1 MPDPPGLVHSA
12 LEASGVDA
20 YVESHQQ
27 KDLLRFLTCGSVDD
41 GKSTLIGRLLH
52 DSQLIYED
60 VLASLEAD
68 SATQGS
74 AGSHVDLALLMDGL
88 RAEREQGITIDV
100 AYRYFSTERRTFIIA
115 DTPGHP
121 QYTRNMA
128 TGASTC
134 DLAIILI
141 DARHGVLPQTKRH
154 SYIAS
159 LLGIRNVVAAVNKM
173 DLVGWSH
180 ERFGEICEDYR
191 SFAKALDF
199 GEPYFLPMSAL
210 AGDNVV
216 NESDNLE
223 WFDGPP
229 LLKYLETADL
239 GSSVD
244 LEHFRMPVQLVSR
257 PDAEFRGYAG
267 TVTSGFIRPGEKIVA
282 LPSGLSST
290 VERIVTFDGE
300 LDVAGPG
307 RAVTLTLTDE
317 IDISRGDLF
326 VTPGDEPQR
335 AHELDAMVVW
345 MTEAEMEPGSTYL
358 LQTTNAVSNCTVRS
372 LRYRVDVDTGT
383 HEQALGLGLNDIG
396 RCVIGSDRELA
407 FDPYASSRA
416 TGSFVLVDRLSNATV
431 AAGMIIGAASVWD
444 HAPDAALVRQRSEI
458 SDAERAIRF
467 GQQPCT
473 ILLTGLTAA
482 GKSTLATALER
493 ELFDRGKVS
502 IRLDGENVRMGISRD
517 LGFSAHERS
526 ENLRR
531 VSEVARLVN
540 GQGLIAIAA
549 LVAPDGEVRQRA
561 RDLVGT
567 ERYVEVFV
575 DTPIDVCRERDPH
588 GLYAMADS
596 GEIPR
601 FPGVSAPY
609 DRPADADLRVDTSAQ
624 GVDECVAAIVRVL
637 TERGFLRG
645 FPAT

>member
-1 MPDPPGLVHSA
+1 MAAELPARDGLDVSDVETY
-12 LEASGVDA
+12 LAS
-20 YVESHQQ
+20 HRQ
-27 KDLLRFLTCGSVDD
+27 KDLLRLLTCGSVDD

-68 SATQGS
+68 SAAHGS
-74 AGSHVDLALLMDGL
+74 AGDQVDLALLMDGL

-100 AYRYFSTERRTFIIA
+100 AYRYFSTARRTFIIA

-134 DLAIILI
+134 DLAVILI
-141 DARHGVLPQTKRH
+141 DARHGVLAQTKRH

-159 LLGIRNVVAAVNKM
+159 LLGIRQVVVAVNKM
-173 DLVGWSH
+173 DLVGWSQD
-180 ERFGEICEDYR
+180 RFTEICEDYR
-191 SFAKALDF
+191 SFAKPLGF
-199 GEPYFLPMSAL
+199 GQPYFLPMSAL
-210 AGDNVV
+210 LGDNVV
-216 NESDNLE
+216 DGSDNLG

-229 LLKYLETADL
+229 LLEHFETVDIDA
-239 GSSVD
+239 SVE

-257 PDAEFRGYAG
+257 PDADFRGYAG
-267 TVTSGFIRPGEKIVA
+267 TIASGVLRPGDEVVA

-290 VERIVTFDGE
+290 VERIATFDGD
-300 LDVAGPG
+300 LDAAGPG
-307 RAVTLTLTDE
+307 RAVTVTLADD
-317 IDISRGDLF
+317 IDVSRGDLL
-326 VTPGDEPQR
+326 VTPGSEPQR
-335 AHELDAMVVW
+335 AHDLDAMVVW
-345 MTEAEMEPGSTYL
+345 MSDTGTEPGSSYL
-358 LQTTNAVSNCTVRS
+358 LQTANTVSNCAIRS
-372 LRYRVDVDTGT
+372 LRHRVDIDTGA
-383 HEQALGLGLNDIG
+383 HEQAPRLGLNDIG
-396 RCVIGSDRELA
+396 HCVITSDRELA
-407 FDPYASSRA
+407 FDPYGSNRA
-416 TGSFVLVDRLSNATV
+416 TGSFVLIDRLTNATV
-431 AAGMIIGAASVWD
+431 AAGMIIGAASAWD
-444 HAPDAALVRQRSEI
+444 RTPDAALVRQRSEI

-517 LGFSAHERS
+517 LGFSTQERS

-540 GQGLIAIAA
+540 GQGLIAVAA
-549 LVAPDGEVRQRA
+549 LVAPDRDVRQRA
-561 RDLVGT
+561 RDLVGAD
-567 ERYVEVFV
+567 RYVEVFV
-575 DTPIDVCRERDPH
+575 DTPIEVCRERDPH

-596 GEIPR
+596 GEIPS
-601 FPGVSAPY
+601 FPGVSADF
-609 DRPADADLRVDTSAQ
+609 DRPTEADLRVDTSTQ
-624 GVDECVAAIVRVL
+624 DVDECIDAIVRML

-645 FPAT
+645 PSTP

>member
-1 MPDPPGLVHSA
+1 MAPEH
-12 LEASGVDA
+12 
-20 YVESHQQ
+20 
-27 KDLLRFLTCGSVDD
+27 DLLRFLTCGSTDD

-52 DSQLIYED
+52 DSHLIYED
-60 VLASLEAD
+60 VLTSLEAD
-68 SATQGS
+68 SVTQGS
-74 AGSHVDLALLMDGL
+74 AGDRVDLALLTDGL

-100 AYRYFSTERRTFIIA
+100 AYRNFSTARRTFIIA
-115 DTPGHP
+115 DTPGHE

-134 DLAIILI
+134 QLAVILI

-154 SYIAS
+154 SYIIS
-159 LLGIRNVVAAVNKM
+159 VLGIRQVVVAVNKM
-173 DLVGWSH
+173 DLVGWSA
-180 ERFGEICEDYR
+180 ERFAEIREDYR
-191 SFAKALDF
+191 SFAKTLDF
-199 GEPYFLPMSAL
+199 GEPYFLPLSAL
-210 AGDNVV
+210 LGDNVV
-216 NESDNLE
+216 DAGDNLG

-229 LLKYLETADL
+229 LLEHLETVDADAD
-239 GSSVD
+239 VD
-244 LEHFRMPVQLVSR
+244 LDHFRMPVQMVTR
-257 PDAEFRGYAG
+257 PNPEFRGYAG
-267 TVTSGFIRPGEKIVA
+267 TVASGVLRPGDPVVA
-282 LPSGLSST
+282 LPSGLGST
-290 VERIVTFDGE
+290 VERIVTFDGD

-307 RAVTLTLTDE
+307 RAVTVTLADE

-326 VTPGDEPQR
+326 VKPGDAPQR
-335 AHELDAMVVW
+335 AHQLDAMVVW
-345 MTEAEMEPGSTYL
+345 MDEAEMEPGSSYL
-358 LQTTNAVSNCTVRS
+358 LQSANTVSNCTIRS
-372 LRYRVDVDTGT
+372 LRHRVDINTGT
-383 HEQALGLGLNDIG
+383 HEPALGLGLGLNDIG
-396 RCVIGSDRELA
+396 RCVVASDRELT
-407 FDPYASSRA
+407 FDPYRSNHA

-431 AAGMIIGAASVWD
+431 GAGMIIGAASAWD

-517 LGFSAHERS
+517 LGFSAQERS

-549 LVAPDGEVRQRA
+549 LVAPNGEVRRRA
-561 RDLVGT
+561 RDLVGAD
-567 ERYVEVFV
+567 RYVEVFV
-575 DTPIDVCRERDPH
+575 DTPIEVCRERDPH

-601 FPGVSAPY
+601 FPGVSATY
-609 DRPADADLRVDTSAQ
+609 DRPADADLRVDTSTES
-624 GVDECVAAIVRVL
+624 VDECVAAIVRVL

-645 FPAT
+645 PSTP

>member
-1 MPDPPGLVHSA
+1 MDPEH
-12 LEASGVDA
+12 
-20 YVESHQQ
+20 
-27 KDLLRFLTCGSVDD
+27 DLLRFLTCGSTDD
-41 GKSTLIGRLLH
+41 GKSTLIGRLLA
-52 DSQLIYED
+52 DSKQIYED

-68 SATQGS
+68 SVTQGS
-74 AGSHVDLALLMDGL
+74 ADDRVDLALLLDGL

-100 AYRYFSTERRTFIIA
+100 AYRNFSTARRTFIIA
-115 DTPGHP
+115 DTPGHE

-134 DLAIILI
+134 QLAVILI
-141 DARHGVLPQTKRH
+141 DARHGMLPQTKRH
-154 SYIAS
+154 SFIIS
-159 LLGIRNVVAAVNKM
+159 LLGIRHVVVAANKM
-173 DLVGWSH
+173 DLVGWSA
-180 ERFGEICEDYR
+180 ERFAEICEDYR
-191 SFAKALDF
+191 SFAKTLDF
-199 GEPYFLPMSAL
+199 GEPYFLPLSAL
-210 AGDNVV
+210 LGDNVV
-216 NESDNLE
+216 VAGDNLG

-229 LLKYLETADL
+229 LLEHLETVDVDAD
-239 GSSVD
+239 VD
-244 LEHFRMPVQLVSR
+244 LEHFRMPVQIVTR
-257 PDAEFRGYAG
+257 PNPEFRGYAG
-267 TVTSGFIRPGEKIVA
+267 TVASGVLRPGDQVVA
-282 LPSGLSST
+282 LPSGLGSA
-290 VERIVTFDGE
+290 VERIVTFDGD

-307 RAVTLTLTDE
+307 RAVTVTLADE

-326 VTPGDEPQR
+326 VKPGDEPQR

-345 MTEAEMEPGSTYL
+345 MDDAEMEPGSSYL
-358 LQTTNAVSNCTVRS
+358 LQSANTVSNCTIRS
-372 LRYRVDVDTGT
+372 LRHRVDINTEA
-383 HEQALGLGLNDIG
+383 HEPALGLGLNDIG
-396 RCVIGSDRELA
+396 RCVVASDRELA
-407 FDPYASSRA
+407 FDPYRSNHA

-431 AAGMIIGAASVWD
+431 GAGMIVGAASAWD

-517 LGFSAHERS
+517 LGFSAQERS

-549 LVAPDGEVRQRA
+549 LVAPNGEVRQRA
-561 RDLVGT
+561 RDLVGVDH
-567 ERYVEVFV
+567 YVEVFV
-575 DTPIDVCRERDPH
+575 DTPIEVCRERDPH

-596 GEIPR
+596 GEILR
-601 FPGVSAPY
+601 FPGVSARY
-609 DRPADADLRVDTSAQ
+609 DRPADADLRVDTSTES
-624 GVDECVAAIVRVL
+624 VDECVAAIVRVL

-645 FPAT
+645 PSTP

>member
-1 MPDPPGLVHSA
+1 M
-12 LEASGVDA
+12 
-20 YVESHQQ
+20 
-27 KDLLRFLTCGSVDD
+27 DLLRLLTCGSVDD

-68 SATQGS
+68 SAAHGS
-74 AGSHVDLALLMDGL
+74 AGEGVDLALLMDGL

-100 AYRYFSTERRTFIIA
+100 AYRYFSTARRTFIIA

-134 DLAIILI
+134 DLAVILI

-159 LLGIRNVVAAVNKM
+159 LLGIGQVVVAVNKM
-173 DLVGWSH
+173 DLVGWSQD
-180 ERFGEICEDYR
+180 RFTEICEDYR
-191 SFAKALDF
+191 SFAKTLGF

-210 AGDNVV
+210 LGDNVV
-216 NESDNLE
+216 DASGNLG

-229 LLKYLETADL
+229 LLEHLETVDIDA
-239 GSSVD
+239 SVE

-257 PDAEFRGYAG
+257 PDADFRGYAG
-267 TVTSGFIRPGEKIVA
+267 TVASGVLRPGDEVVA
-282 LPSGLSST
+282 LPSGLGST
-290 VERIVTFDGE
+290 VERIATFDGD

-307 RAVTLTLTDE
+307 RAVTVTLVDD
-317 IDISRGDLF
+317 IDVSRGDLL
-326 VTPGDEPQR
+326 VTPGSEPQR
-335 AHELDAMVVW
+335 AHDLDAMVVW
-345 MTEAEMEPGSTYL
+345 MSEAGAESGSSYL
-358 LQTTNAVSNCTVRS
+358 LQTTNTVSNCTIRNVRH
-372 LRYRVDVDTGT
+372 RIDINTGA
-383 HEQALGLGLNDIG
+383 HEQAPGLGLNDIG
-396 RCVIGSDRELA
+396 HCVITSDRELA
-407 FDPYASSRA
+407 FDPYSANRA
-416 TGSFVLVDRLSNATV
+416 TGSFVLVDRLTNATV
-431 AAGMIIGAASVWD
+431 AAGMIMGAASAWD
-444 HAPDAALVRQRSEI
+444 RTPDAALVRQRSEI

-517 LGFSAHERS
+517 LGFSTQERS

-549 LVAPDGEVRQRA
+549 MVAPDRDVRQRA
-561 RDLVGT
+561 RDLVGAD
-567 ERYVEVFV
+567 RYVEVFV
-575 DTPIDVCRERDPH
+575 DTPIEVCRERDPH
-588 GLYAMADS
+588 GLYTMADS

-601 FPGVSAPY
+601 FPGVSADF
-609 DRPADADLRVDTSAQ
+609 DRPTEADLRVDTSTQ
-624 GVDECVAAIVRVL
+624 DVDECIDAIVRML

-645 FPAT
+645 QNTP

>member
-1 MPDPPGLVHSA
+1 MAGHPSLASA
-12 LEASGVDA
+12 DFDA
-20 YVESHQQ
+20 YLAEHQQ
-27 KDLLRFLTCGSVDD
+27 KDLLRLLTCGSVDD

-52 DSQLIYED
+52 DSHLIYED
-60 VLASLEAD
+60 VLASVEAD

-74 AGSHVDLALLMDGL
+74 AGDRVDLALLMDGL

-100 AYRYFSTERRTFIIA
+100 AYRYFSTARRKFIIA

-134 DLAIILI
+134 QLAVILL
-141 DARHGVLPQTKRH
+141 DARHGALTQTKRH

-159 LLGIRNVVAAVNKM
+159 LLGIRHVVVAVNKM
-173 DLVGWSH
+173 DLVGWSAD
-180 ERFGEICEDYR
+180 RFAEICEDYR
-191 SFAKALDF
+191 AFAKTLEF
-199 GEPYFLPMSAL
+199 GEPYFLPLSAL
-210 AGDNVV
+210 LGDNVV
-216 NESDNLE
+216 KESDNLD

-229 LLKYLETADL
+229 LLEYLETVDI
-239 GSSVD
+239 GSGID
-244 LEHFRMPVQLVSR
+244 LEHLRMPVQFVSR
-257 PDAEFRGYAG
+257 PDANFRGYAG
-267 TVTSGFIRPGEKIVA
+267 TVASGVLRPGDEVVA
-282 LPSGLSST
+282 LPSGLGST
-290 VERIVTFDGE
+290 VERIVTFDGD

-307 RAVTLTLTDE
+307 RAVTVTLADE

-326 VTPGDEPQR
+326 VKPGDEPQR

-345 MTEAEMEPGSTYL
+345 MDDAEMEPGSSYL
-358 LQTTNAVSNCTVRS
+358 LQSANTVSNCTIRS
-372 LRYRVDVDTGT
+372 LRHRVDINTGA
-383 HEQALGLGLNDIG
+383 HEPALGLGLNDIG
-396 RCVIGSDRELA
+396 RCVVASDRELA
-407 FDPYASSRA
+407 FDPYRSNHA

-431 AAGMIIGAASVWD
+431 GAGMIVGAASAWD

-517 LGFSAHERS
+517 LGFSAQERS

-549 LVAPDGEVRQRA
+549 LVAPNGEVRQRA
-561 RDLVGT
+561 RDLVGAD
-567 ERYVEVFV
+567 RYVEVFV
-575 DTPIDVCRERDPH
+575 DTLIEVCRERDPH

-601 FPGVSAPY
+601 FPGVSARY
-609 DRPADADLRVDTSAQ
+609 DRPADADLRVDTSTES
-624 GVDECVAAIVRVL
+624 VDECVAAIVRVL

-645 FPAT
+645 PSTP

>member
-1 MPDPPGLVHSA
+1 MAGHPSLASA
-12 LEASGVDA
+12 DFDA
-20 YVESHQQ
+20 YLAEHQQ
-27 KDLLRFLTCGSVDD
+27 KDLLRLLTCGSVDD

-52 DSQLIYED
+52 DSHLIYED
-60 VLASLEAD
+60 VLASVEAD

-74 AGSHVDLALLMDGL
+74 AGDRVDLALLMDGL

-100 AYRYFSTERRTFIIA
+100 AYRYFSTARRTFIIA

-134 DLAIILI
+134 QLAVILL
-141 DARHGVLPQTKRH
+141 DARHGALTQTKRH

-159 LLGIRNVVAAVNKM
+159 LLGIRHVVVAVNKM
-173 DLVGWSH
+173 DLVGWSAD
-180 ERFGEICEDYR
+180 RFAEICEDYR
-191 SFAKALDF
+191 AFAKTLEF
-199 GEPYFLPMSAL
+199 GEPYFLPLSAL
-210 AGDNVV
+210 LGDNVV
-216 NESDNLE
+216 TESDNLD

-229 LLKYLETADL
+229 LLEYLETVDI
-239 GSSVD
+239 GSGID
-244 LEHFRMPVQLVSR
+244 LEHLRMAVQLVSR
-257 PDAEFRGYAG
+257 PDANFRGYAG
-267 TVTSGFIRPGEKIVA
+267 TVTSGVLRPGDEVAA
-282 LPSGLSST
+282 LPSGLGST
-290 VERIVTFDGE
+290 VERIVTFDGD

-307 RAVTLTLTDE
+307 RAVTVTLADE

-326 VTPGDEPQR
+326 VKPGDEPQR
-335 AHELDAMVVW
+335 AHELDAVVVW
-345 MTEAEMEPGSTYL
+345 MDDAEMETGSSYL
-358 LQTTNAVSNCTVRS
+358 LQSANTVSNCTIRS
-372 LRYRVDVDTGT
+372 LRHRVDINTGA
-383 HEQALGLGLNDIG
+383 HEPALGLGLNDIG
-396 RCVIGSDRELA
+396 RCVVASDRELA
-407 FDPYASSRA
+407 FDPYSVNHA

-431 AAGMIIGAASVWD
+431 AAGMIIGAASAWD

-517 LGFSAHERS
+517 LGFSAQERS

-540 GQGLIAIAA
+540 GQGLIAITA
-549 LVAPDGEVRQRA
+549 LVAPNGEVRQRA
-561 RDLVGT
+561 RDLVGAD
-567 ERYVEVFV
+567 RYVEVFV
-575 DTPIDVCRERDPH
+575 DTPIEVCRERDPH

-601 FPGVSAPY
+601 FPGVSATY
-609 DRPADADLRVDTSAQ
+609 DRPADADLRVDTSTES
-624 GVDECVAAIVRVL
+624 VDECVAAIVRVL

-645 FPAT
+645 PSTP

>member
-1 MPDPPGLVHSA
+1 MDPEH
-12 LEASGVDA
+12 
-20 YVESHQQ
+20 
-27 KDLLRFLTCGSVDD
+27 DLLRFLTCGSTDD
-41 GKSTLIGRLLH
+41 GKSTLIGRLLA
-52 DSQLIYED
+52 DSKQIYSD

-68 SATQGS
+68 SVTQGS
-74 AGSHVDLALLMDGL
+74 AGDRVALALLLDGL

-100 AYRYFSTERRTFIIA
+100 AYRNFSTARRTFIIA
-115 DTPGHP
+115 DTPGHE

-134 DLAIILI
+134 QLAVILI
-141 DARHGVLPQTKRH
+141 DARHGMLPRTKRH
-154 SYIAS
+154 SFIIS
-159 LLGIRNVVAAVNKM
+159 LLGIRHVVVAANKM
-173 DLVGWSH
+173 DLVGWSA
-180 ERFGEICEDYR
+180 ERFAEICEDYR
-191 SFAKALDF
+191 SFAKTLDF
-199 GEPYFLPMSAL
+199 GEPYFLPLSAL
-210 AGDNVV
+210 LGDNVV
-216 NESDNLE
+216 VAGDNLG

-229 LLKYLETADL
+229 LLEHLETVDVDAD
-239 GSSVD
+239 VD
-244 LEHFRMPVQLVSR
+244 LEHLRMPVQIVTR
-257 PDAEFRGYAG
+257 PNPEFRGYAG
-267 TVTSGFIRPGEKIVA
+267 TVASGVLRPGEKVVA
-282 LPSGLSST
+282 LPSGLGSA
-290 VERIVTFDGE
+290 VERIVTFDGD

-307 RAVTLTLTDE
+307 RAVTVTLADE

-326 VTPGDEPQR
+326 VKPGDEPQR

-345 MTEAEMEPGSTYL
+345 MDDAEMEPGSSYL
-358 LQTTNAVSNCTVRS
+358 LQSANTVSNCTIRS
-372 LRYRVDVDTGT
+372 LRHRVDINTGA
-383 HEQALGLGLNDIG
+383 HEPALGLGLNDIG
-396 RCVIGSDRELA
+396 RCVVASDRELA
-407 FDPYASSRA
+407 FDPYRSNHA

-431 AAGMIIGAASVWD
+431 GAGMIVGAASAWD

-517 LGFSAHERS
+517 LGFSAQERS

-549 LVAPDGEVRQRA
+549 LVAPNGEVRQRA
-561 RDLVGT
+561 RDLVGVD
-567 ERYVEVFV
+567 RYVEVFV
-575 DTPIDVCRERDPH
+575 DTPIEVCRERDPH

-596 GEIPR
+596 GEILR
-601 FPGVSAPY
+601 FPGVTARY
-609 DRPADADLRVDTSAQ
+609 DRPADADLRVDTSTES
-624 GVDECVAAIVRVL
+624 VDECVAAIVRVL

-645 FPAT
+645 PSTP